1 MKEAEHSGSRF
12 LMPLHLLTKFEYKNI
27 VKTNHY
33 SRNNLSKI
41 NDGEYTINL
50 DESESIGTYL
60 IALYDIL

>member
-1 MKEAEHSGSRF
+1 
-12 LMPLHLLTKFEYKNI
+12 MPLHLLTKFEYKNI

-50 DESESIGTYL
+50 DEYESIGTYL
-60 IALYDIL
+60 IALYDILW